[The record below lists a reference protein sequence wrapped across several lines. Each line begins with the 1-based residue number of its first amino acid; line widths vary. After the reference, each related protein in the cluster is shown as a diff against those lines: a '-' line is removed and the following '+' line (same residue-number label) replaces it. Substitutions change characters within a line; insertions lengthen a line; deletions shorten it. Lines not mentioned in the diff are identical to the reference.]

1 MEKQNFQHHNS
12 SLVNFL
18 LYSVVKIRR
27 LSLTKLK
34 YRLFIYLYKGGALH
48 GGIDTFKQ
56 SMQMRQRILHV
67 TINSPALISSA

>member
-27 LSLTKLK
+27 SGGVH
-34 YRLFIYLYKGGALH
+34 IPYKGGALH
-48 GGIDTFKQ
+48 EGIDTFKQ
-56 SMQMRQRILHV
+56 SMQMRQRILLV

>member
-34 YRLFIYLYKGGALH
+34 YRLFIYLTRGERY
-48 GGIDTFKQ
+48 
-56 SMQMRQRILHV
+56 MEV
-67 TINSPALISSA
+67 